1 MNKLYSLDLN
11 LLLVFD
17 AMIRVG
23 SVSRA
28 AEEMGLTQPSTSNAL
43 ARLRNFF
50 GDPLF
55 VRSDGAMRPT
65 PLALQMAEQ
74 VQEALGQLRRAI
86 EDKRYF
92 DPMTSCRRFS
102 ICMNEMGQRVFLPKI
117 VTRFAEIAPGV
128 DLEAIE
134 MTSQQAQ
141 AAMPNGDV
149 DLAIGY
155 FSDFG
160 PSFFRQRVTTGH
172 YVAVARN
179 GHPHID
185 GTLTLPA
192 YLSASHISYV
202 PALGNHA
209 ALEALLAEEF
219 MKHGVR
225 RRVALRVANS
235 LGIPKIISSTDLIM
249 TVPSVLAQAFCET
262 AAVQIFDLPF
272 DIPHIEIFQYWHAR
286 YHHDPANQWL
296 RAQFKS
302 VFPA

>member
-17 AMIRVG
+17 AMLRVG
-23 SVSRA
+23 SVSRT
-28 AEEMGLTQPSTSNAL
+28 AEEIGLTQPSTSNAL

-65 PLALQMAEQ
+65 PLALQMAEP

-86 EDKRYF
+86 EDKRHF

-117 VTRFAEIAPGV
+117 VTHFAEIAPGV

-149 DLAIGY
+149 DLVIGY

-172 YVAVARN
+172 YVAVARK

-192 YLSASHISYV
+192 YLNASHISYV

-235 LGIPKIISSTDLIM
+235 LGIPRIISSTDLIM
-249 TVPSVLAQAFCET
+249 TIPSVLAQAFCET
-262 AAVQIFDLPF
+262 APVQVFDLPF
-272 DIPHIEIFQYWHAR
+272 DIPDIEIFQYWHAR

-302 VFPA
+302 LFPA